1 MGKAP
6 NRIAALLD
14 GAPKAGPLAED
25 DGEEGTD
32 PGIDAEDPDP
42 AAKSDAGQKL
52 LTAIK
57 SGDGMSAYDAICDIL
72 NLENGAEGE
81 EPEPEEET

>member
-14 GAPKAGPLAED
+14 TGAKSSPLADMGD
-25 DGEEGTD
+25 DPDPGEEDGD
-32 PGIDAEDPDP
+32 DPDP

-57 SGDGMSAYDAICDIL
+57 SGDGMSAYEAICDIL
-72 NLENGAEGE
+72 NLENGAGE
-81 EPEPEEET
+81 EPEPEAAE